1 MAFQRFLLLVSV
13 LLLFSCFL
21 SSSQAY
27 KFNVGGSDG
36 WVLNPSENF
45 NHWAERNR
53 FQANDTL
60 YFKYKKGTD
69 SVLVV
74 NKDDYNNCNTK
85 NPIQKLEDGD
95 SVFKFDRSGPFFFIS
110 GKYGSCQKG
119 QKLIVVVLAVRPKPN
134 TPPAAGAHPP
144 VTAPVPSSS
153 PSSSPSPSS
162 SNTPTTAP
170 VQAPT
175 GSSAIT
181 PSPLSNSPATSP
193 ASAPSGLS
201 PSPSWNSPTGSPVQA
216 PSAFLPSPSSN
227 SPTGSPVQAPSA
239 FLPSPSSNS
248 PTGSP
253 GQAPLP
259 FSPSPYSNS
268 PTGSPGQAPLP
279 FSPSP
284 STNSPASSPVSSP
297 PAPSPTTETPPP
309 ASSPSPTTPSTAQPT
324 PTPTG
329 GESSPAP
336 GSENQNSTKSNAV
349 TLAPLVMSSSL
360 AVLVPLVLFWTIIF

>member
-144 VTAPVPSSS
+144 FTIKLSVSVVVEHSNYSSGSSS
-153 PSSSPSPSS
+153 DRFFGDNSVAVVQFSGHVTGFSSVGIIALAIVEFSHGI
-162 SNTPTTAP
+162 
-170 VQAPT
+170 T
-175 GSSAIT
+175 G
-181 PSPLSNSPATSP
+181 
-193 ASAPSGLS
+193 
-201 PSPSWNSPTGSPVQA
+201 
-216 PSAFLPSPSSN
+216 
-227 SPTGSPVQAPSA
+227 
-239 FLPSPSSNS
+239 
-248 PTGSP
+248 
-253 GQAPLP
+253 
-259 FSPSPYSNS
+259 
-268 PTGSPGQAPLP
+268 
-279 FSPSP
+279 
-284 STNSPASSPVSSP
+284 ASSVGIFAIAVFKFSDRI
-297 PAPSPTTETPPP
+297 TG
-309 ASSPSPTTPSTAQPT
+309 ASSVGIFAIAVFKFSDRI
-324 PTPTG
+324 TG
-329 GESSPAP
+329 ASSVAIFAI
-336 GSENQNSTKSNAV
+336 AV
-349 TLAPLVMSSSL
+349 FKFSDRITGASSVAIFAIAIHQFSGQLAGVISSRAVSDNRDASSGFITLSDDTVDRAADSD
-360 AVLVPLVLFWTIIF
+360 TDRR